1 MANVNADFNQS
12 GNSVFENVYI
22 TGSLDYDF
30 SNDDLT
36 IRKDINKGSYRFSR
50 FFFYWHSNF

>member
-1 MANVNADFNQS
+1 MANVNADSNQS
-12 GNSVFENVYI
+12 GNSIFENVYI

-36 IRKDINKGSYRFSR
+36 IGKLNVDEEEFTLSKLEV
-50 FFFYWHSNF
+50 